1 MEKVEEVKRVLAGH
15 KRELRQRFKVK
26 SIGVFGS
33 FVRGE
38 ERKAS
43 DVDVLVEFVE
53 PVGFFEFIA
62 LEDYLSGLLGVR
74 VDLVSK
80 KALKPRIGERVL
92 KEVAYV

>member
-1 MEKVEEVKRVLAGH
+1 MEKVEEIKRVLAGH

-43 DVDVLVEFVE
+43 DVD
-53 PVGFFEFIA
+53 I
-62 LEDYLSGLLGVR
+62 
-74 VDLVSK
+74 LVS
-80 KALKPRIGERVL
+80 LWSLWGFLSLLRWRIICRVCW
-92 KEVAYV
+92 V

>member
-1 MEKVEEVKRVLAGH
+1 
-15 KRELRQRFKVK
+15 
-26 SIGVFGS
+26 
-33 FVRGE
+33 
-38 ERKAS
+38 
-43 DVDVLVEFVE
+43 
-53 PVGFFEFIA
+53 VGFFEFIA

>member
-1 MEKVEEVKRVLAGH
+1 MEKVEEVKRILAGH

-33 FVRGE
+33 LVRGE

>member
-1 MEKVEEVKRVLAGH
+1 MEKVEEIKRVLAGH

-74 VDLVSK
+74 VDLVSE

>member
-1 MEKVEEVKRVLAGH
+1 MEKVEEIKRILAGH

-33 FVRGE
+33 LVRGE